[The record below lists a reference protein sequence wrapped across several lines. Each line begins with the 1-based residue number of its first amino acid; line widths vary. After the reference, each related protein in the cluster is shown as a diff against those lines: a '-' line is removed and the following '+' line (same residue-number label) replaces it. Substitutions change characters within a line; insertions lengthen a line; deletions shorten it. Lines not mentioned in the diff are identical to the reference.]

1 MVEHN
6 LEGTQGIHD
15 LNFNTSFPEVLPQ
28 AWQVN
33 VRSRGLYPLCWPWQ
47 EARAG

>member
-6 LEGTQGIHD
+6 LEGTVGTHVLI
-15 LNFNTSFPEVLPQ
+15 NTSFAEVLPE

-47 EARAG
+47 EARAS